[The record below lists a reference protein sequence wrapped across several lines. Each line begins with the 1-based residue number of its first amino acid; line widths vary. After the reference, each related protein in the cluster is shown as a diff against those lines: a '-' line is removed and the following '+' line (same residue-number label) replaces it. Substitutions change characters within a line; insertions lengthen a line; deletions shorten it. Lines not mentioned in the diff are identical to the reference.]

1 MKLILLILSFVAA
14 EDLPDRFEDL
24 PGFATMPAAEKR
36 TYTAD
41 APTPLTSAACEDG
54 DETGACLSA
63 GVSSKAKSSKA
74 SKAEI
79 LIAKSKTTRARTAT
93 RRAHVCRLHC
103 WLAAASDLIANFV

>member
-1 MKLILLILSFVAA
+1 MQVILLMLSFVA

-24 PGFATMPAAEKR
+24 PGFATMPAAEKT

-41 APTPLTSAACEDG
+41 APWTKRSAACKDG

-74 SKAEI
+74 SNAEI

-93 RRAHVCRLHC
+93 RRARVCRLHC
-103 WLAAASDLIANFV
+103 WLAAASSLIANFM

>member
-1 MKLILLILSFVAA
+1 MKLMLLILSFVA

-24 PGFATMPAAEKR
+24 PGFATMPAAKKT

-41 APTPLTSAACEDG
+41 APWTKRAACEDG

-103 WLAAASDLIANFV
+103 WLAAASSLIANFM